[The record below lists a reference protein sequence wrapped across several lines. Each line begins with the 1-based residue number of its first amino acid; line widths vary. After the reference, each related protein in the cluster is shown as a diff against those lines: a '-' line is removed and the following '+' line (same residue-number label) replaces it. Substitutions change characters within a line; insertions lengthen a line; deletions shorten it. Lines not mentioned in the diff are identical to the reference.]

1 MFCILILLSLFSG
14 NVLGYH
20 VSQPC
25 DKCLE
30 ARNNGHFW
38 MLCSE
43 GVTPSERMHFD
54 GNGPLYWA
62 SLPPMCDF
70 VPASGFVA
78 TAGQAGNS
86 SYDAFCR

>member
-1 MFCILILLSLFSG
+1 MSDIYLLFFSG

-25 DKCLE
+25 DRCLE

-38 MLCSE
+38 MFCSE
-43 GVTPSERMHFD
+43 GITSAERMHFD

-62 SLPPMCDF
+62 SLSPMCDF
-70 VPASGFVA
+70 VPASGYVA
-78 TAGQAGNS
+78 PGQSGNS
-86 SYDAFCR
+86 AYESFCR

>member
-1 MFCILILLSLFSG
+1 MFIYIIFSG

-25 DKCLE
+25 DRCLE

-38 MLCSE
+38 MFCSE
-43 GVTPSERMHFD
+43 GITSAERIHYD

-62 SLPPMCDF
+62 SLSPMCDF
-70 VPASGFVA
+70 VPASSYVPP
-78 TAGQAGNS
+78 GQSGNS
-86 SYDAFCR
+86 AYESFCR

>member
-1 MFCILILLSLFSG
+1 MFSG

-25 DKCLE
+25 DRCLE

-38 MLCSE
+38 MFCSE
-43 GVTPSERMHFD
+43 GIASIERMHSD

-62 SLPPMCDF
+62 ALSPMCDF
-70 VPASGFVA
+70 VPASSYVA
-78 TAGQAGNS
+78 PGQSGNS
-86 SYDAFCR
+86 AYESFCR